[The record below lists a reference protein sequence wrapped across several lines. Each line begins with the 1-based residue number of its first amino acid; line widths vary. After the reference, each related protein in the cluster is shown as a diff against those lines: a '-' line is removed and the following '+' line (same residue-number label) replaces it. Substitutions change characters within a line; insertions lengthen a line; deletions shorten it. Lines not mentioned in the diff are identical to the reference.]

1 LHSIKELASRPGA
14 FIRSLRELA
23 ARERQH
29 LTNEILA
36 VSGLMPL
43 LMKRR
48 NGQSWTRN
56 EKRELAAHLRRLSE
70 IGPYLVVL
78 AMPGSVLVLPAL
90 AWWLD
95 CRRIRN
101 RAGPAVPR

>member
-1 LHSIKELASRPGA
+1 
-14 FIRSLRELA
+14 
-23 ARERQH
+23 
-29 LTNEILA
+29 
-36 VSGLMPL
+36 
-43 LMKRR
+43 
-48 NGQSWTRN
+48 
-56 EKRELAAHLRRLSE
+56 
-70 IGPYLVVL
+70 VL